1 MPDQT
6 YQIKIRGRVL
16 GPFPASR
23 LVQMVQ
29 RGQLSRV
36 HQISTDG
43 RNWERASKF
52 PQFFEVAE
60 TPVAKVAANRGESS
74 AQQDGFDAAAASE
87 IHLAATE
94 DVKWHYAINGQ
105 STGPV
110 SRKAIAQLIENGE
123 LGPNN
128 KVWHSGLENWT
139 PVGQV
144 AELARFL
151 QSRKAREKN
160 NPHLENDKTHSNASK
175 GNFGNVD
182 SLKTVLS
189 SSTPWAY
196 FICGFFF
203 LVSLALFFQFVAGLV
218 IGGKEGNS
226 GLIFMGIMALM
237 QMFVTITGGIFL
249 QRYASS
255 TNRFVLT
262 DEPSLLFESLQWLQ
276 RFWMLIGIVL
286 IIWIVF
292 VLVMVILFYSVGLQ
306 F

>member
-16 GPFPASR
+16 GPFPAAR
-23 LVQMVQ
+23 LIQMVQ

-43 RNWERASKF
+43 SNWERASQF
-52 PQFFEVAE
+52 PQFFAVAE
-60 TPVAKVAANRGESS
+60 TPVAKVVTNRGKSS
-74 AQQDGFDAAAASE
+74 AQKDGFEDENTCEIPVASS
-87 IHLAATE
+87 E

-110 SRKAIAQLIENGE
+110 SQKSVAQLVKNGE
-123 LGPNN
+123 LGSNN
-128 KVWHSGLENWT
+128 KVWHSGLEAWT
-139 PVGQV
+139 PVSQV
-144 AELARFL
+144 AELAKFL
-151 QSRKAREKN
+151 QSPKAREN
-160 NPHLENDKTHSNASK
+160 NNRHLETSRIDHRVSRDGS
-175 GNFGNVD
+175 GNLD
-182 SLKTVLS
+182 SLKPVLS

-196 FICGFFF
+196 FICGFLF
-203 LVSLALFFQFVAGLV
+203 LVSLALFFQFVSGLV

-226 GLIFMGIMALM
+226 GLIFMGVMALF
-237 QMFVTITGGIFL
+237 QMFVTVAAGIFL
-249 QRYASS
+249 QRYASA

-262 DEPSLLFESLQWLQ
+262 DEPSSLFESLKWLQ

-286 IIWIVF
+286 IVWIVF
-292 VLVMVILFYSVGLQ
+292 VLVLVILVYSVGLQ